1 MSDRMLPA
9 RRWSGELPAPRH
21 DAADADTVDVAELAR
36 GVARGW
42 RAVIAGALLGLLA
55 AFALVLFWPARYQGL
70 SSVLLRNA
78 NDPTGSLLS
87 RFGIAGDIASSAGGG
102 LGSVLKSPMET
113 ELQLLGSRDV
123 LGEVVDSLGLQAR
136 VKAPR
141 GVPARRLL
149 EPARYAGSFRR
160 VAFDFARE
168 SAGAYRA
175 RGAGADVVL
184 RPGVPATLPVVGR
197 VTLAAGALPESFRI
211 QFEDREDAI
220 TRLED
225 RITIDKKGGE
235 VVEVDY
241 SGPDSLTAAAVPN
254 AVVSVY
260 LQRRRTV
267 DRGLN
272 QRRFEFLSAQVDSV
286 AGQLV
291 GAELALR
298 SAQERSGVLDP
309 EISGKATVEG
319 LQQLR
324 EELDPIRAQQLAA
337 REVVRRVE
345 QGQLA
350 PRELSA
356 FPSFLASPAISSL
369 MSQLNALEVERTR
382 LLERRTERDPDVTE
396 LTQSIAQLDRQFLPL
411 ARTYAASLDR
421 QVAALG
427 VQEAALERQIAAL
440 PGGALGVLQRQ
451 REVKRLSQT
460 SLALQAQLIDTR
472 LAALTEGGQVRQ
484 VDFAHAPKRIRFPRP
499 LPTLG
504 VGLALGLM
512 LGVLG
517 AALGGGRR
525 GRVATTGDAE
535 RAAGLPVYTVRS
547 GDVPL
552 LGAAARRG
560 VVVVSALD
568 GADAEA
574 RRVAAALVAQARER
588 GQHAAFVDAFTLAPG
603 ADGAREAAQA
613 VRGAASGGELTV
625 VAAPDVSDRRAGAV
639 LDPESCVVLLVGCAG
654 ALSRRAL
661 VAASDTLARADV
673 ATLGV
678 VLVHGH
684 AAGSDAFVLPPA
696 AGPNRAG
703 ELGNGVGRGNGAG
716 V

>member
-1 MSDRMLPA
+1 M
-9 RRWSGELPAPRH
+9 
-21 DAADADTVDVAELAR
+21 
-36 GVARGW
+36 
-42 RAVIAGALLGLLA
+42 
-55 AFALVLFWPARYQGL
+55 
-70 SSVLLRNA
+70 
-78 NDPTGSLLS
+78 
-87 RFGIAGDIASSAGGG
+87 
-102 LGSVLKSPMET
+102 
-113 ELQLLGSRDV
+113 
-123 LGEVVDSLGLQAR
+123 
-136 VKAPR
+136 
-141 GVPARRLL
+141 
-149 EPARYAGSFRR
+149 
-160 VAFDFARE
+160 
-168 SAGAYRA
+168 
-175 RGAGADVVL
+175 
-184 RPGVPATLPVVGR
+184 RPGVPAALPVVGR
-197 VTLAAGALPESFRI
+197 VTLAAGSLPESFRV

-225 RITIDKKGGE
+225 RLTIDKKGGE
-235 VVEVDY
+235 VVELDF
-241 SGPDSLTAAAVPN
+241 SGPDSLTAAEVPN

-291 GAELALR
+291 TAELALR

-345 QGQLA
+345 EGQLQ

-356 FPSFLASPAISSL
+356 FPTFLASPAISSL

-396 LTQSIAQLDRQFLPL
+396 LTQSIAKLDRQFLPL
-411 ARTYAASLDR
+411 ARTYASSLDR

-427 VQEAALERQIAAL
+427 VQEATLERQIAAL
-440 PGGALGVLQRQ
+440 PAGALGVLQRQ

-484 VDFAHAPKRIRFPRP
+484 VDVAHAPKRVRFPRP

-512 LGVLG
+512 LGALG
-517 AALGGGRR
+517 AALGAGRR

-535 RAAGLPVYTVRS
+535 RAAGLPVFAVRA

-568 GADAEA
+568 GADAET

-588 GQHAAFVDAFTLAPG
+588 GQHAAFVDALALAPG

-613 VRGAASGGELTV
+613 VRGAAAAGDLTV
-625 VAAPDVSDRRAGAV
+625 VAAPDVGDRRAGAV
-639 LDPESCVVLLVGCAG
+639 LDPESCVVLLVGRAG

-678 VLVHGH
+678 VLVRGQ
-684 AAGSDAFVLPPA
+684 AAGDGLALPPV
-696 AGPNRAG
+696 AGPYRGG
-703 ELGNGVGRGNGAG
+703 ELGNGVGRANGAG